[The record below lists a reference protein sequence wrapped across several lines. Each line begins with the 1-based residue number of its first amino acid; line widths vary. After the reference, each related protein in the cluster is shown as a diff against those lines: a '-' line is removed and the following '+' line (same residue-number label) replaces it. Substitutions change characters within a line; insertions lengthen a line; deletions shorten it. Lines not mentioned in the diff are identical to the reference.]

1 VVLEKEIAERI
12 KSALKKRDL
21 TELSVL
27 RMLSSEI
34 KNRKIADLVKGE
46 LDDDKILGLIRK
58 MARQHA
64 ESIESFGKGGREDLV
79 KKEKEELLVLEAF
92 LPRQMTESEMV
103 SMVEEAV
110 KETGASS
117 MRDMGAVMNLVIS
130 KAEGRA
136 DNKAVSEIVKR
147 KLSV

>member
-1 VVLEKEIAERI
+1 MEKEIAERI
-12 KSALKKRDL
+12 KSALKNRNR

-27 RMLSSEI
+27 RMLASEI

-64 ESIESFGKGGREDLV
+64 ESIESFEKGGREDLV
-79 KKEKEELLVLEAF
+79 EKEKEELLVLEGF
-92 LPRQMTESEMV
+92 LPRQMSESEMV
-103 SMVEEAV
+103 SLVEEAV
-110 KETGASS
+110 KETGAAS

-130 KAEGRA
+130 KAKGRA
-136 DNKAVSEIVKR
+136 DGKAISEIVKR
-147 KLSV
+147 KLSG